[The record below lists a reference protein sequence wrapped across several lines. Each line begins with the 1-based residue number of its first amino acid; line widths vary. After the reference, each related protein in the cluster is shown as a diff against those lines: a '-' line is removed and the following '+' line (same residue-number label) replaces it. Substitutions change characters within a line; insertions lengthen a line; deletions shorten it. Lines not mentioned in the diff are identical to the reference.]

1 MRPAIKWQP
10 NKTKALRPVAHARF
24 PSWQL
29 LLLAFLLTPLAA
41 PAGVIVHP
49 DVEGRSIS
57 TANLRNIYT
66 LRQMLWPNRQPIVIF
81 VLPDDHPEHVAF
93 AKEKL
98 GLYPYRLRQTW
109 DRMSFSG
116 MASAPIEVKD
126 ENEMRARVRA
136 TPGAIGYTSKDT
148 VYDGIKILRL
158 E

>member
-1 MRPAIKWQP
+1 MAQ
-10 NKTKALRPVAHARF
+10 ARF
-24 PSWQL
+24 LFLQL
-29 LLLAFLLTPLAA
+29 ALSILLASPLAA
-41 PAGVIVHP
+41 SAGIIVNQ
-49 DVEGRSIS
+49 DVEGHSIS
-57 TANLRNIYT
+57 VATLRNIYT
-66 LRQMLWPNRQPIVIF
+66 LRQTLWPNRQPIVVF
-81 VLPDDHPEHVAF
+81 VLPDDHPVHEAF

-126 ENEMRARVRA
+126 ENEMRARVRT